1 MEGFV
6 PDAARRP
13 NLLNMLGL
21 SFQVSHSRSLRTY
34 RRLVWGRYVQRPNTV
49 RNAPGS
55 APIFISIG
63 LSYVTFVDVMWEV
76 GIEAGETPADQ
87 FAGTSATSWFER
99 PMG

>member
-1 MEGFV
+1 
-6 PDAARRP
+6 
-13 NLLNMLGL
+13 MLVGVRDVRMPVRVFL
-21 SFQVSHSRSLRTY
+21 TAHRGRLWTSRQPPFLGNSLQVSHSRSLRTY

-87 FAGTSATSWFER
+87 
-99 PMG
+99 